1 MRIISQG
8 GHADL
13 PYEQVAIC
21 MACEDIIARLGDK
34 EYLMGRYKTM
44 EQAEKVMDMLHKAYI
59 GMPVVMQNVEITDE
73 LKKQFDNS
81 LRTGIMLLN
90 EKEEAPKI
98 DLLDNSIFRFPK
110 AEDVE

>member
-21 MACEDIIARLGDK
+21 MACEDIMARLGDK

-44 EQAEKVMDMLHKAYI
+44 EQAEKVMDELHEEYGKSLYSSGGMLATANFY
-59 GMPVVMQNVEITDE
+59 
-73 LKKQFDNS
+73 
-81 LRTGIMLLN
+81 
-90 EKEEAPKI
+90 APPFGFVPPKV
-98 DLLDNSIFRFPK
+98 FRFPK